1 VLCYSRASKETAIGK
16 GEYAQV
22 KSIDAPNNR
31 LIVELQDGKE
41 RTYDPC
47 RQALAFGLAEL

>member
-1 VLCYSRASKETAIGK
+1 
-16 GEYAQV
+16 V
-22 KSIDAPNNR
+22 KRIDAPNNR